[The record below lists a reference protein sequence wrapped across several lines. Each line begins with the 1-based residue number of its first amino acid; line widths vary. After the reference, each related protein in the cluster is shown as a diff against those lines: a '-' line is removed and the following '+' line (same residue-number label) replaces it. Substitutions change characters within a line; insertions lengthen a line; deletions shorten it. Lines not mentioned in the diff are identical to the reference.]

1 MKASPIQTAFN
12 GGELT
17 PMLAGRVDIAKY
29 ANGCKRME
37 NFLPL
42 VQGPAITRPGTVF
55 VAEVK
60 SSAQRTWLL
69 RFEFSGEDAYILE
82 FGHQYIRFFFN
93 HGQVVTGPLTPYEIA
108 TPYTTADLTNA
119 DGTLALG
126 FVQTGDVVYLVHR
139 NYPPKKLTR
148 LAPTNWTLANVDF
161 QPPPFKELNKGATTV
176 YASATTGAGITLTAS
191 ASLFTA
197 AHVGQFI
204 YLGEKDVRNIAQWE
218 AGKSITSGA
227 LRRSDGKNYLAL
239 NTATTGGVKP
249 THTIGAAFDGDTGV
263 QWSYQDAGY
272 GWAKIT
278 AVGSGTSATAT
289 VISQLPAGAVGG
301 GNATLRWAFQA
312 WNSTD
317 GYPTI
322 VTFFRE
328 RLVLARDQT
337 LWFSVSADFE
347 NFAYE
352 INGVITADAGFD
364 RTLASDGVN
373 SLRWLSPGD
382 VLLSGTVADEWS
394 IVEATQQDPFGPNN
408 CKAQRQSKY
417 GSSRVQPVRV
427 GGDTLFLQRAGRK
440 VRAMAFRFEEDGFES
455 PDITKFAPH
464 IQKPRLVDMAFQQ
477 EPWSIVWC
485 VRSDGVLVGVTYD
498 KEQDALGWHR
508 HPMTGAFVEC
518 VETIPSPDGTRDDL
532 WLIAR
537 YTINGVTKRY
547 VAYLAAE
554 ADETGEMAQSD
565 WRYSDMCATYAGA
578 PATTITGL
586 NYLEGQLVWVLAD
599 GARHPDRTVSGGQI
613 TLQIAASVVQ
623 VGLPTPAVLETMNL
637 EGGSG
642 NGTAQGKTKRAHYVT
657 VRVNNSAGGRAGPSE
672 DNTQELKYRS
682 PSVPMG
688 SPPPAYTEDI
698 EVEWPGDYSKQMTM
712 VIKKDRPQ
720 PIAVLAVM
728 PQLVVSEGR

>member
-37 NFLPL
+37 GFLPL
-42 VQGPAITRPGTVF
+42 VQGPAITRPGMPF

-60 SSAQRTWLL
+60 TSAERTWLL
-69 RFEFSGEDAYILE
+69 RFEFSVEDSYILE
-82 FGHQYIRFFFN
+82 FGHLYIRFYFN
-93 HGQVVTGPLTPYEIA
+93 HGQVVTGPSTPYEIVS
-108 TPYTTADLTNA
+108 PYTTADLTNS
-119 DGTLALG
+119 DDTLALG

-139 NYPPKKLTR
+139 GHPPKKLSR
-148 LAPTNWTLANVDF
+148 LAPTNWTIADVEF
-161 QPPPFKELNKGATTV
+161 APPPFKELNKTATTI
-176 YASATTGAGITLTAS
+176 YANAKTGSVTLTAS

-197 AHVGQFI
+197 AHIGQFI
-204 YLGEKDVRNIAQWE
+204 YLGEKDVRDMAQWE
-218 AGKSITSGA
+218 AAKAITAGA

-239 NTATTGGVKP
+239 NNATTGSIKP

-278 AVGSGTSATAT
+278 AVGSATTATAT
-289 VISQLPAGAVGG
+289 VISQLPDGAVTAGK
-301 GNATLRWAFQA
+301 ATLRWAFQA
-312 WNSTD
+312 WNATD

-322 VTFFRE
+322 ATFFRE

-337 LWFSVSADFE
+337 IWFSVSADFE
-347 NFAYE
+347 NFATQIE
-352 INGVITADAGFD
+352 GVITADAGFE
-364 RTLASDGVN
+364 RTLSSDGVN
-373 SLRWLSPGD
+373 ALRWLSPGD
-382 VLLSGTVADEWS
+382 VLLAGTVADEWS
-394 IVEATQQDPFGPNN
+394 VVEATTSDPFGPNN

-427 GGDTLFLQRAGRK
+427 GSETLFLQRAGRK

-455 PDITKFAPH
+455 PDITKFAAH

-477 EPWSIVWC
+477 EPWSVVWC
-485 VRSDGVLVGVTYD
+485 VRSDGLLVGVTYD

-508 HPMTGAFVEC
+508 HPMQGAFVEC

-547 VAYLAAE
+547 IAYLAAE
-554 ADETGEMAQSD
+554 ADETATMPQED
-565 WRYSDMCATYAGA
+565 WRYSDMCATYSGT
-578 PATTITGL
+578 PTTTITGL
-586 NYLEGQLVWVLAD
+586 GYLEGQLVWVLAD
-599 GARHPDRTVSGGQI
+599 GARHPDRTVSGGTI
-613 TLQIAASVVQ
+613 TLQLPASKVQ
-623 VGLPTPAVLETMNL
+623 VGLPSPAVLETMNL

-642 NGTAQGKTKRAHYVT
+642 NGTAQGKTKRANFVT

-672 DNTQELKYRS
+672 SNTQELKYRNTV
-682 PSVPMG
+682 VPMG

-698 EVEWPGDYSKQMTM
+698 DIEWPGNYDKQMTM

-720 PIAVLAVM
+720 PIALLAVM

>member
-1 MKASPIQTAFN
+1 MKASPIQTSFN

-37 NFLPL
+37 GFLPL
-42 VQGPAITRPGTVF
+42 VQGPAITRPGTSF

-60 SSAQRTWLL
+60 NSTERSWLL
-69 RFEFSGEDAYILE
+69 RFEFSVEDSYILE
-82 FGHQYIRFFFN
+82 FGHQYIRFYFN
-93 HGQVVTGPLTPYEIA
+93 HGQVLSGGSPYEIA
-108 TPYTTADLTNA
+108 TPYTAADLTNS
-119 DGTLALG
+119 DGTQALG

-139 NYPPKKLTR
+139 NHPPKKLSR
-148 LAPTNWTLANVDF
+148 LAPTNWTLTDVEF
-161 QPPPFKELNKGATTV
+161 GPPPFKELNKTTTTV
-176 YASATTGAGITLTAS
+176 YANAKTGIVTLTAS
-191 ASLFTA
+191 AALFTN
-197 AHVGQFI
+197 AHIGQYI
-204 YLGEKDVRNIAQWE
+204 YLGERDVRDTAQWE
-218 AGKSITSGA
+218 AGKVVAAGA
-227 LRRSDGKNYLAL
+227 LRRSDGKNYLT
-239 NTATTGGVKP
+239 TAGGTTGGIKP
-249 THTIGAAFDGDTGV
+249 THTIGSAYDGDPGV
-263 QWSYQDAGY
+263 LWAYQDSGY

-278 AVGSGTSATAT
+278 AVASGTSATAT
-289 VISQLPAGAVGG
+289 VISQLPDGAVTAGK
-301 GNATLRWAFQA
+301 ATLRWAFQA
-312 WNSTD
+312 WNAND

-322 VTFFRE
+322 ATFFRE

-347 NFAYE
+347 NFATE

-373 SLRWLSPGD
+373 ALRWLSPGD
-382 VLLSGTVADEWS
+382 VLLAGTIADEWS
-394 IVEATQQDPFGPNN
+394 VVEATQQDPFGPNN

-417 GSSRVQPVRV
+417 GSARVQPVRV
-427 GGDTLFLQRAGRK
+427 GSETLFLQRAGRK

-455 PDITKFAPH
+455 PDITKFAAH

-477 EPWSIVWC
+477 EPWSVVWC
-485 VRSDGVLVGVTYD
+485 VRSDGMLVGVTYD

-508 HPMTGAFVEC
+508 HPMPDAFVEC

-537 YTINGVTKRY
+537 YTINGATKRY
-547 VAYLAAE
+547 IAYLAAE
-554 ADETGEMAQSD
+554 ADETATMSQQD
-565 WRYSDMCATYAGA
+565 WRYSDMCSTYSGA
-578 PATTITGL
+578 PATVISGL
-586 NYLEGQLVWVLAD
+586 DYLEGKTVWVLAD
-599 GARHPDRTVSGGQI
+599 GARHPDRVVAAGAI
-613 TLQIAASVVQ
+613 TLQLAASVVQ
-623 VGLPTPAVLETMNL
+623 VGLPSPAVLETMNL

-642 NGTAQGKTKRAHYVT
+642 NGTAQGKTKRGHLVT

-672 DNTQELKYRS
+672 DNTQELKYRA

-712 VIKKDRPQ
+712 LVKKDRPQ
-720 PIAVLAVM
+720 PIAVLALM